1 MPVSKRGIK
10 EERKQAN
17 HEREQQGAQR
27 WVKFSPTNN
36 GRTEDKESRITIRK
50 HYNEQD
56 VKLGYFKEMSC
67 GKATG
72 DGNTKTVKGTVS

>member
-1 MPVSKRGIK
+1 MGLYLFLNLWVSPNG
-10 EERKQAN
+10 
-17 HEREQQGAQR
+17 
-27 WVKFSPTNN
+27 

-56 VKLGYFKEMSC
+56 AKLGYFKEMSC

-72 DGNTKTVKGTVS
+72 DGNTKTVEGTVS